1 MMREIRKKMVI
12 LRNRSPF
19 PQEVKAYLYDL
30 EYREWISMNMR
41 LSGSSLSMEQID
53 TILRGGCI
61 MEATVSAHL
70 MLDRLEELR
79 QFIYRLTDLGA
90 PLSETIVRDMHAILV
105 GKNERED
112 YRKSTPV
119 LREYD
124 CMAMTAD
131 LIPDAMVQ
139 LMRFAGQGT
148 DSAAGS
154 LYNPLER
161 AVLVHN
167 RLLEIYPFREENEM
181 VARAAMY
188 YMVAEAG
195 LPMAAVKLDA
205 EEYRQDFLRYRS
217 KTSDLCLAKH
227 LAQAVVDRL
236 ELMIQLTRYEI

>member
-19 PQEVKAYLYDL
+19 PREVKDYLNTL
-30 EYREWISMNMR
+30 EFREWIYMNMK
-41 LSGSSLSMEQID
+41 LSGSSLSEEQID
-53 TILRGGCI
+53 IILQGGCV
-61 MEATVSAHL
+61 MEATVFDHL
-70 MLDRLEELR
+70 MLDRLDELC

-90 PLSETIVRDMHAILV
+90 PLSETILRDMHAIIM

-119 LREYD
+119 LRQYD
-124 CMAMTAD
+124 CMAMTSD
-131 LIPDAMVQ
+131 LIPGAMAQ
-139 LMRFAGQGT
+139 LMRFAGNEG
-148 DSAAGS
+148 DNSAARI
-154 LYNPLER
+154 YNPLER

-205 EEYRQDFLRYRS
+205 EEYRQAFLRYRS
-217 KTSDLCLAKH
+217 RTSDLSLAKH
-227 LAQAVVDRL
+227 LEQAVLERL
-236 ELMIQLTRYEI
+236 DLMMQLTGYEK